1 MVHGGDLSHKYD
13 LGRKIDPVGD
23 SDKTAQEDILV
34 QVFSHPI
41 LREEARRVEPNQ
53 HIWPAA
59 LINLLV
65 GIPLAIDNIGSLII
79 DHFSIQL
86 SASPDYIAF
95 PLSIDRADRLSAALS
110 HTGLVQFAFQRKG
123 RSDCGSWTTTG
134 EESSNNSSRNAELAV
149 VSQYINDSLQA
160 GCITHADISLVEFC
174 GCLGIGSL
182 LAASTSVGIAFTCPP
197 GSGPRSIT
205 LGEVNVIDRVLR
217 ELSTALLSG
226 SEMSLFMVY
235 MKSGL

>member
-13 LGRKIDPVGD
+13 LGRKIGSVGD

-34 QVFSHPI
+34 QVFSRPI

-53 HIWPAA
+53 HIWPGAP
-59 LINLLV
+59 INLLAHS
-65 GIPLAIDNIGSLII
+65 LLII
-79 DHFSIQL
+79 SP

-110 HTGLVQFAFQRKG
+110 RTGLVQFAFQRKG
-123 RSDCGSWTTTG
+123 RSDCGSWTTNG
-134 EESSNNSSRNAELAV
+134 EESSNNTGRDAEELAV
-149 VSQYINDSLQA
+149 VSQYINASLQT
-160 GCITHADISLVEFC
+160 GCITPADISLVEFC

-182 LAASTSVGIAFTCPP
+182 LAASTSVGIAFTWPP

-205 LGEVNVIDRVLR
+205 LGEVNVTDRVLR
-217 ELSTALLSG
+217 EQSTALLSG
-226 SEMSLFMVY
+226 SEVSLFMVH